1 MLLSSSGKG
10 RNNPAR
16 FQLKYYPVKRGCNGI
31 FSDKMALEMV
41 QNLAKVMQLAEKTNS
56 DKPERQYTSKAF
68 ILPY

>member
-1 MLLSSSGKG
+1 
-10 RNNPAR
+10 
-16 FQLKYYPVKRGCNGI
+16 
-31 FSDKMALEMV
+31 MALEMV